1 MSVDQ
6 AAGLRR
12 RRDASPLPAV
22 YCFFESAAAT
32 LQLTQSLRQLGRT
45 VLLVDTCGRLFAD
58 TSTRSLFHWQQQL
71 ARGQLLTQPT
81 ASGDGW
87 FAPGLMA
94 EIPVWERV
102 ALDYDHVV
110 VDAGPPDTD
119 LVIMP
124 MAIRSAL
131 VTLDATVESKLRAF
145 SLIKT
150 LATDHQHFS
159 VGLLGKADACDH
171 VREACC
177 RFLAPDL
184 GQGIYIVAQEG
195 DAFAALA
202 VRMLAEEA
210 SLTTRYKT
218 GQTLKHAW

>member
-1 MSVDQ
+1 MLADQ

-12 RRDASPLPAV
+12 RREVSPLHAV
-22 YCFFESAAAT
+22 YCFFESSAST
-32 LQLTQSLRQLGRT
+32 LQLTQALAQLGRT
-45 VLLVDTCGRLFAD
+45 VLLVDTCGRFFSD
-58 TSTRSLFHWQQQL
+58 TTTRSLFHWQQQL

-87 FAPGLMA
+87 FAPGLMTEPPA
-94 EIPVWERV
+94 WDRI
-102 ALDYDHVV
+102 AQDYDHVV
-110 VDAGPPDTD
+110 IDAGPPDKD
-119 LVIMP
+119 LTIMP
-124 MAIRSAL
+124 GTIRLAL
-131 VTLDATVESKLRAF
+131 ATLDDTVESKLRVY

-150 LATDHQHFS
+150 LAADGQHFS
-159 VGLLGKADACDH
+159 IGLLGAMQAGEH
-171 VREACC
+171 VREASC

-184 GQGIYIVAQEG
+184 GQAIYTVAQEG

-218 GQTLKHAW
+218 GQT